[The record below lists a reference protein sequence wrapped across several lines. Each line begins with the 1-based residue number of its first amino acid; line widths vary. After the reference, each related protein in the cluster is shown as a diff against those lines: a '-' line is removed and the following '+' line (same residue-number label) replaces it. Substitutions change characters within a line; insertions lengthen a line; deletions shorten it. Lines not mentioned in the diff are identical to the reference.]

1 MANPKVHL
9 PLPKLDNCA
18 ICQSTQTLR
27 LCSAC
32 HERIYCSPTCQKDD
46 WAAHK
51 ASCGKTDRLD
61 LDTFYPFLACLVESA
76 HTLTPTHPALL
87 QSILNAPNPGTRATR
102 FPDGSAA
109 NLVVLGDP
117 LANPNEAGSE
127 RWFPNALNPSV
138 RNKFYHRIK
147 REGHVLPIL
156 TGLSLALLSQ
166 IYTTPLAVGRCRP
179 IGCGRARERWAR
191 GGEHGSGKRRV
202 RLAYR
207 SSPIADFGIA
217 SGSATVQP
225 QDQLANLDAAAP
237 ADRFFPGQDPDEHY
251 WLYFTTIR
259 GETVTLDCA
268 MFTFNFCF
276 MVGAWPYTN
285 AAAQQWVPAFFRER
299 EFERNTPGMYRE
311 RMRASV
317 LRDTGLCRSV
327 ERAAGPDADAENLK
341 LPIQTFMQSLARH
354 QIPQSELD
362 FALQIHNLAQ
372 GELTQ
377 VLTTRRWERF
387 PKTAP
392 FMIEQDP
399 DEIADDAQ
407 DDDEAWAK
415 YIRRFKKDKKAG
427 ATREQLDEAYK
438 KWQAKQKQRRVA
450 IDHVQSFRF
459 GEQEN
464 DY

>member
-1 MANPKVHL
+1 MADLKVHL

-32 HERIYCSPTCQKDD
+32 HERIYCSPTCQKAD

-61 LDTFYPFLACLVESA
+61 LDAFYPFLACLVESA
-76 HTLTPTHPALL
+76 HTRTPTHPGIL

-117 LANPNEAGSE
+117 LTSPDEAGSE
-127 RWFPNALNPSV
+127 RWFPNALDTSV
-138 RNKFYHRIK
+138 RSKFYHRIK

-156 TGLSLALLSQ
+156 VGVALALLSQ
-166 IYTTPLAVGRCRP
+166 IYTTT
-179 IGCGRARERWAR
+179 
-191 GGEHGSGKRRV
+191 GKRRV

-217 SGSATVQP
+217 SGSTTVQP
-225 QDQLANLDAAAP
+225 QDRLAYLDAP
-237 ADRFFPGQDPDEHY
+237 TDRFFPGQDPDEHY

-285 AAAQQWVPAFFRER
+285 AQQWVPAFFRER

-317 LRDTGLCRSV
+317 LRDAGLCRFV
-327 ERAAGPDADAENLK
+327 ESANAEK
-341 LPIQTFMQSLARH
+341 LPIQSFMESLAQRKL
-354 QIPQSELD
+354 PQSELD
-362 FALQIHNLAQ
+362 FALQIHDLAKAELAQ
-372 GELTQ
+372 
-377 VLTTRRWERF
+377 VITTRRWERW

-438 KWQAKQKQRRVA
+438 KWQAKQKQRRV
-450 IDHVQSFRF
+450 
-459 GEQEN
+459 
-464 DY
+464 